1 MIGIGLLLAGTVVLV
16 EGIASELRGRKTK
29 AKILIIGGIF
39 AMMVAAG
46 MIHEAVVSGLSR

>member
-1 MIGIGLLLAGTVVLV
+1 MLSIGLLLMGTVAFI

-46 MIHEAVVSGLSR
+46 MIHEAVIGGLSR